1 MVKSLPP
8 ICNIIKPKSLSR
20 ATAVSE
26 NYRAGNL
33 KKIQTINTFKD
44 LSFFFKRGALVLP
57 NDQFERRMDSVHHF
71 ILSNSSSEAP
81 NIERNILTTCMPEN
95 TKSQDARSRKVH
107 TQHNQDSYTSSRSSS
122 LSSVPPNLLRIE
134 RARTQLKSTPKFRP
148 EIQI

>member
-44 LSFFFKRGALVLP
+44 LSFFFKGERWFCRMISSKEEWTVCITSYFPTVVQRRQISKETFSLRACPKTRNRRMHEAGRSTHSTIKAHIRRLVLLLFRP
-57 NDQFERRMDSVHHF
+57 FLLIFFE
-71 ILSNSSSEAP
+71 
-81 NIERNILTTCMPEN
+81 
-95 TKSQDARSRKVH
+95 SREHAKISIR
-107 TQHNQDSYTSSRSSS
+107 D
-122 LSSVPPNLLRIE
+122 PNLE
-134 RARTQLKSTPKFRP
+134 
-148 EIQI
+148 